1 MARLHFEGFPGFGGS
16 PHPLLPAPL
25 PSRQQRVAEALFGT
39 LPGRA
44 IVVGLAIKLLVG
56 VLDMTTGAAPAFLS
70 VVDTVAGLAIAAGAL
85 YFVFLLLVLA
95 KRRLL
100 WRVRRKLILS
110 YIFMGFVPAILIVVF
125 FLLCGLLLFYN
136 FSSYLVQSRLE
147 AIEDQG
153 RLVAESTAV
162 EIQRASG
169 RDTSGIIARRQENTD
184 RDFPG
189 ASIVILPVNRPC
201 ARIGVVPPDGVA
213 AAPAS
218 PPVTAGPWRHVEPPR
233 ALPPWIDCRGF
244 SGLLAYSHAT
254 GAAPPSEMPRTSTAA
269 TGQGAGLLEPAED
282 THMFVRA
289 AAFPDSA
296 TPGYAVIVDLLVNDN
311 VKQRLRSDTGVE
323 VKSVSVVEIADRREA
338 KPIEGREGGDSAASR
353 SAGTQTTGPLNWVT
367 FLEYRD
373 WDTGK
378 PGTLL
383 VSTQLSIAEIYDRI
397 ASGHGLIGNRSFGQA
412 LLLVLLVVVGG
423 LFLVIEGVA
432 LVVGLALAKS
442 ITGSVHEL
450 FAGTERVRQGDFT
463 HKIAVKAHDQLGE
476 LAESFNSMT
485 ASIEDLLRQAAEKKR
500 LEEELRIAREI
511 QMSLLPQGPLL
522 MSGLSVTALCVPAR
536 EVGGDYYDFFRIDDE
551 RLGVLIADVSGKG
564 TSAAL
569 YMAELKGLVLSLS
582 QIHTSPRELMIT
594 ANRIITDNLDARSFI
609 TMTYAIVDLRARTL
623 TYARAG
629 HTPLMFLPGPGCEGS
644 HRVQVLAP
652 DGLVLGLKIDKG
664 EMFERLLVEE
674 TMVLHPGDLYLLFT
688 DGITEAMNAGDDC
701 FGEVR
706 LGHLIEEHGHLPS
719 DELRERVL
727 REVQAFVGDAPQH
740 DDITLVLLKIDK
752 RAAGGTTINAVDAEL
767 AEQTS

>member
-1 MARLHFEGFPGFGGS
+1 MALLRFQGFSGFGGS
-16 PHPLLPAPL
+16 PRLLPSPL
-25 PSRQQRVAEALFGT
+25 PSRPQRVREALFGT

-44 IVVGLAIKLLVG
+44 IVVGLAVKLLVG
-56 VLDMTTGAAPAFLS
+56 LVDISTNDVPAFLR
-70 VVDTVAGLAIAAGAL
+70 VVDSVAGLAIAAGAL

-244 SGLLAYSHAT
+244 SGLFSYSHAT
-254 GAAPPSEMPRTSTAA
+254 GAAPPNEMPPTSTAA
-269 TGQGAGLLEPAED
+269 TGQGAGLLEPAAD

-664 EMFERLLVEE
+664 EMFERLLAEE
-674 TMVLHPGDLYLLFT
+674 TMAVHPGDLYLLFT
-688 DGITEAMNAGDDC
+688 DGITEAMNADDDC

-740 DDITLVLLKIDK
+740 DDITLVLLKIDEI
-752 RAAGGTTINAVDAEL
+752 AVGGATINAKDAEL